1 MFKKN
6 KHEIVENYKQLL
18 NKKDA
23 SDKQILDLIKNKE
36 LSVGFVEIKEP
47 NNDIMYNLNLDSLS
61 ESERAY
67 LIKKKELFKNNIKQ

>member
-6 KHEIVENYKQLL
+6 KNEIVENYKQLL